1 MCSVAVHGGRLHR
14 LDRSRM
20 IRPPSGSTNRGGTAW
35 DGVNAQ
41 DGLPITKFPRFY
53 VTGWGGNGSNDD
65 PCPDDDPALPGEI
78 VGYFIAFG
86 EPGGPVD
93 ETLSCIPGDLTP
105 CRAVL
110 VR

>member
-1 MCSVAVHGGRLHR
+1 MPYGAFK
-14 LDRSRM
+14 
-20 IRPPSGSTNRGGTAW
+20 
-35 DGVNAQ
+35 GVNAQ

>member
-1 MCSVAVHGGRLHR
+1 MGRR
-14 LDRSRM
+14 QRAG
-20 IRPPSGSTNRGGTAW
+20 RPADHQVPTLLRP
-35 DGVNAQ
+35 
-41 DGLPITKFPRFY
+41 GL
-53 VTGWGGNGSNDD
+53 GWERIDDD

-78 VGYFIAFG
+78 VGYFIAIG

>member
-1 MCSVAVHGGRLHR
+1 MTQSHLI
-14 LDRSRM
+14 RSLFFAPAN
-20 IRPPSGSTNRGGTAW
+20 RP
-35 DGVNAQ
+35 D
-41 DGLPITKFPRFY
+41 LITKFPRFY

-65 PCPDDDPALPGEI
+65 PCPDDDPAEPGEI
-78 VGYFIAFG
+78 VGYFITFG

-93 ETLSCIPGDLTP
+93 QTSSCIPGDLTP